1 MRGNIMLALCAAAAG
16 PAAAQTVYP
25 SSATVPENVLRV
37 SIAFG
42 APQSTGLPAVR
53 LTTPDGKDIE
63 GAFYPQPLWSPDGR
77 TLTLYLDPG
86 RVKTGLALRDSMKA
100 ILTVGMRVELRLG
113 RKRLKHWT
121 VVPAQKRAIAPQLDA
136 ARPPR
141 KGSRE
146 RIDVV
151 FSSPIDWQGRN
162 MIAIAAPDGTR
173 VAGTGRLF
181 DGEKR
186 WQFSPAQPWLGGTY
200 TVRLHPDLEDPE
212 GNRVAARFEI
222 KDTPRTTLAP
232 EWLQSFSVR

>member
-1 MRGNIMLALCAAAAG
+1 MRGIVLAFCAAAAG

-25 SSATVPENVLRV
+25 SSASVPENLLRV

-42 APQSTGLPAVR
+42 APQPTGVPAAR

-100 ILTVGMRVELRLG
+100 ILTVGMQVELRLG

-121 VVPAQKRAIAPQLDA
+121 VVPAQKRAVAPQLDA
-136 ARPPR
+136 AGPPR
-141 KGSRE
+141 KGSRKQ
-146 RIDVV
+146 IDLI
-151 FSSPIDWQGRN
+151 FASPIDWQGRN
-162 MIAIAAPDGTR
+162 LIAIAAPDGTR

-181 DGEKR
+181 DEEKR
-186 WQFSPAQPWLGGTY
+186 WRFIPAQPWGGGTY
-200 TVRLHPDLEDPE
+200 TVLLHPDLEDPE
-212 GNRVAARFEI
+212 GNRVAARFEA
-222 KDTPRTTLAP
+222 DGNARTTLPP
-232 EWLQSFSVR
+232 EWMRRFSVR